1 MESTEIFSADSIEVR
16 WTSRGLCPR
25 QFPEN
30 LAPYR
35 HAALPGLSLQSIFEE
50 FVVVVRIGAFVAA
63 R

>member
-1 MESTEIFSADSIEVR
+1 MESTEVFSTDSIEVR
-16 WTSRGLCPR
+16 QASRGLCPR
-25 QFPEN
+25 EFSQN

-35 HAALPGLSLQSIFEE
+35 HAVLPGLSLQSIFEE